1 MLLVTLP
8 HLVNVMVVTIIQL
21 LIFQNHPAMTG
32 VYGPDT
38 PARRILTY
46 IYATIALA
54 AQFAFGQP
62 DLSICIAAV
71 LLRLQFA
78 YKLATPVAAGPR
90 NPVVISKRA
99 IAAVHAMSL
108 AALILA

>member
-8 HLVNVMVVTIIQL
+8 HLVNVIVVTIIPL

-46 IYATIALA
+46 ISATIALASAAALA

-62 DLSICIAAV
+62 DLSICIAGV
-71 LLRLQFA
+71 LFPLQFA
-78 YKLATPVAAGPR
+78 YKL
-90 NPVVISKRA
+90 
-99 IAAVHAMSL
+99 
-108 AALILA
+108 